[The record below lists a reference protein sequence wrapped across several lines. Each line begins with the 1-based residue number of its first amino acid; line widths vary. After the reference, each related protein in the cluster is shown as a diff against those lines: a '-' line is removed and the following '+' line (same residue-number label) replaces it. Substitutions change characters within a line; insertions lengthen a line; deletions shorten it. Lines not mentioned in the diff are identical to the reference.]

1 MKLFAI
7 LGLALADPVP
17 FDAVAICCDSV
28 IVKGFD
34 PVEGTYK
41 LGNQIL
47 LSGSFHL
54 TLSRYIATS
63 LARTVQTGR
72 RGRRAGSVIV
82 LLIHANVRLVSLL
95 ATRRLGVWRSRARK
109 WYETSRFTSIGGA
122 VSSSGNDFFV
132 SFDTQLFFSST
143 VVYGCHLMMSTVGK
157 RQKYQLFVVEKNLN
171 KEQSKSVCSTPFFF
185 RPTLHK
191 PHTQLRRPFIIIT
204 PLCSALYFCCFNN
217 VVDYNPK
224 TDLESG
230 GQKPK
235 LD

>member
-41 LGNQIL
+41 LGNQNL
-47 LSGSFHL
+47 LSGSFHI

-109 WYETSRFTSIGGA
+109 
-122 VSSSGNDFFV
+122 
-132 SFDTQLFFSST
+132 
-143 VVYGCHLMMSTVGK
+143 
-157 RQKYQLFVVEKNLN
+157 
-171 KEQSKSVCSTPFFF
+171 
-185 RPTLHK
+185 
-191 PHTQLRRPFIIIT
+191 
-204 PLCSALYFCCFNN
+204 
-217 VVDYNPK
+217 
-224 TDLESG
+224 
-230 GQKPK
+230 
-235 LD
+235 